1 MNIDT
6 LGFIA
11 GTVSAIVFLPQVI
24 KTYQTKSVKDISFL
38 MFSLATLSVV
48 LWLAYGI
55 ILRNKPIIFT
65 NGCVLILSLIMLY
78 FKIRYG
84 SKEQNK

>member
-1 MNIDT
+1 MNLDT
-6 LGFIA
+6 LGFLA

-38 MFSLATLSVV
+38 MFSLATLSVI

-55 ILRNKPIIFT
+55 KIQNKPIIFT

-78 FKIRYG
+78 FKISYG
-84 SKEQNK
+84 KHEKNK